1 MNAHVGWVERKRN
14 PTGEE
19 MAFVGFRASTQPTF
33 HLEVDK
39 DMENRGDFISLLKSN
54 GYQFGLD
61 SANISG
67 KSSEHIQ
74 ATEGTTILAVRY
86 KDGVIIAGDR
96 RAISGTA
103 VIYDRADKVIDID
116 DYSVLAISGSPAT
129 AYELARTLEHSFKY
143 YRRSQL
149 QELSLEG
156 KLRMLSK
163 LIRDN
168 LPMALQGIGAVIPIF
183 AAYDVSEGGRIFFYD
198 AMGAQFECADFAT
211 SGSGSVWI
219 RGALYY
225 LNRWGEKPLSDMEQR
240 EAIVIVLRLLDAAS
254 EYDAATSGYNRKS
267 DIFPLVKTITQEGI
281 QNITSEHLSEI
292 YAQFV
297 EKC

>member
-1 MNAHVGWVERKRN
+1 
-14 PTGEE
+14 
-19 MAFVGFRASTQPTF
+19 
-33 HLEVDK
+33 
-39 DMENRGDFISLLKSN
+39 MENRGDFISILKSN
-54 GYQFGLD
+54 GYQFGLA

-67 KSSEHIQ
+67 KPSEHFQ

-116 DYSVLAISGSPAT
+116 DYSVLAISGSPAM
-129 AYELARTLEHSFKY
+129 AYELARVLEHSFKY

-183 AAYDVSEGGRIFFYD
+183 AAHDVSEGGKIFFYD
-198 AMGAQFECADFAT
+198 AMGAQFECADFST

-225 LNRWGEKPLSDMEQR
+225 LNRWGEKPLFDMEQK
-240 EAIVIVLRLLDAAS
+240 EVIGVILRLLDAAS
-254 EYDAATSGYNRKS
+254 EYDAATSGYNRQS

-297 EKC
+297 ETT